1 MYYFIVILLII
12 SSGLFVLTTDKYL
25 NFKKEKELFKA
36 KIATKIL
43 IISFTIAIVCIYG
56 LAIMGV

>member
-43 IISFTIAIVCIYG
+43 IISFTIAMVCIYG
-56 LAIMGV
+56 LAITGV

>member
-43 IISFTIAIVCIYG
+43 IISFMIAIVCIYG